1 MKNISPS
8 THQQRD
14 QQIKLNK
21 TPQILCSSEIEKRLK
36 VRL

>member
-1 MKNISPS
+1 MKTISPS

-21 TPQILCSSEIEKRLK
+21 TPKILYPSEIQKRLK